1 MHTTVKSRK
10 YCGSIYTI
18 CFGAITKNGYDIPGP
33 VFLQNGCTLKPS
45 KNAPHEPS
53 RYWLWSKAYRIRL
66 LVLFWGTTT
75 RRYTCWRLI
84 IFDLSRFS
92 LDSSSL
98 TGIRSGYDQ
107 GAKAPEEFCGG
118 KRVFCTWSRRVPAL
132 CSMLSTGRVQQSCYV
147 HGLYV
152 WTCGRTCRG
161 AQNGWILKWNSF
173 EWKSEKAKI
182 NQKTKKDNERSSS
195 AEQCTWYTIHQWLST
210 KNNQKQ
216 LETIHNSHI
225 QLYTCAIIPQKQ
237 VLCSFGQSRGSCGVL
252 FTWFEYVPVF
262 EWKWTRYTCFW
273 LLPYY
278 VRSIYISSSMRR
290 IWAPTKLCQKI
301 RLYGNL

>member
-1 MHTTVKSRK
+1 MATFVFLIYSLIAQLHHTYGYMFLWCSSNTYDINTSTNSYYSWRVHTTVKSRK

-118 KRVFCTWSRRVPAL
+118 NCVFFTWSQCMPVL
-132 CSMLSTGRVQQSCYV
+132 CPILST
-147 HGLYV
+147 
-152 WTCGRTCRG
+152 
-161 AQNGWILKWNSF
+161 
-173 EWKSEKAKI
+173 
-182 NQKTKKDNERSSS
+182 ER
-195 AEQCTWYTIHQWLST
+195 
-210 KNNQKQ
+210 
-216 LETIHNSHI
+216 
-225 QLYTCAIIPQKQ
+225 
-237 VLCSFGQSRGSCGVL
+237 
-252 FTWFEYVPVF
+252 
-262 EWKWTRYTCFW
+262 
-273 LLPYY
+273 
-278 VRSIYISSSMRR
+278 
-290 IWAPTKLCQKI
+290 
-301 RLYGNL
+301 